1 MSREIYARNMVNKL
15 IYRRLAGNFATKKR
29 VIRVAE
35 TMAVEIARRFGKTP
49 VQWQQKHI
57 IWFLDVHI
65 LQLTDGTRRNYK
77 TSIKRIL
84 NALEKEHWEWI
95 LNKLK

>member
-15 IYRRLAGNFATKKR
+15 IYRRLSGNFASKKR
-29 VIRVAE
+29 VIIIAE
-35 TMAVEIARRFGKTP
+35 KMAVEIANRFEKTP

-65 LQLTDGTRRNYK
+65 LQLADGTRRNYK
-77 TSIKRIL
+77 TAIMKIL
-84 NALEKEHWEWI
+84 VVLEKENWFWV
-95 LNKLK
+95 LNKL